1 MNATKNA
8 KAQKTTK
15 ESCCMPMQSIA
26 YMQQSIAGLFWHFD
40 AVHIRANRTFRG
52 GSMKKYQ
59 LKSVASLT
67 AIAFLSLAA
76 PAYAQDAAADAAAEE
91 SEEYAGLDAIVVT
104 ASGRDRT
111 QIETS
116 VSVTSLGAD
125 LIQDF
130 QPSSEAEV
138 FKLLPGIQVP
148 GTSGPGG
155 NSNIAVRGLPVATGG
170 APFVQL
176 QEDGLPVVLFG
187 DIQFGNNDY
196 WTRFDAT
203 VANVEAVRGGSATTF
218 ASQAPGAVINYI
230 SHTGQKEGGYV
241 EAQSG
246 IDYRQLQL
254 NFRYGAPIGEDTYF
268 HFGGLYKTGRG
279 PLNAGY
285 SLSESMQFKANFT
298 KEFADGKGLVRVFL
312 KFADT
317 QEPNYTGAPALATI
331 SGGKVTNVR
340 PFPGFD
346 GRKDTNYSKL
356 NKQFLIY
363 NLDNQLET
371 VDMDGISTNQK
382 SVGLQFEY
390 EFSDTF
396 KITNNF
402 RGSDLK
408 GSFASPFLGI
418 APTASILG
426 STVNGR
432 VVRAIRYA
440 SGPNAGQVYTG
451 TYLDNNVNVKTNI
464 RELGSLV
471 DDLTLTGKFDTGFA
485 EITARAGFFYMEQN
499 IAMDWHVNKST
510 RELSGNSP
518 SQLDLYDSAT
528 LTSVANKITNQ
539 GISGYNNNWGDC
551 CARNYDL
558 SYTNTA
564 PYAQLVLDNDM
575 FNIDGSVRFERVRAK
590 GAAIGGGAEFNVTS
604 GGVQI
609 PAIRANGRFEK
620 LDYSR
625 SYTSWTAGALWKATG
640 DLSIFGRASRGGRFN
655 SDRQTL
661 SNKFRPDGSLCTR
674 AQATALLCTDGVT
687 PSVDFVNQYEIG
699 VKNRGSLG
707 DGRYTLELTLLKGDF
722 TRSDFEPTTTGICP
736 GGGCVIDN
744 EFKTQGA
751 EFYGTVRL
759 GGFSF
764 IANAT
769 YTKAKQKFTSTR
781 NGTQVAGSAN
791 FSRALNIPDLSYSL
805 SGNYDFSDMAS
816 FGLTAVGQSSTFDGA
831 LEYPGK
837 TIFNANLKVMP
848 IDNIELGINVYNLFN
863 TYDARGNGNG
873 TFGGGITGT
882 PVIGQTFTGSVR
894 FSF

>member
-1 MNATKNA
+1 MRKV
-8 KAQKTTK
+8 
-15 ESCCMPMQSIA
+15 E
-26 YMQQSIAGLFWHFD
+26 
-40 AVHIRANRTFRG
+40 
-52 GSMKKYQ
+52 

-67 AIAFLSLAA
+67 AIALLSLAA
-76 PAYAQDAAADAAAEE
+76 PAYAQDKPADAAAEE
-91 SEEYAGLDAIVVT
+91 ADEYDGLDAIVVT
-104 ASGRDRT
+104 ASGKDQT

-116 VSVTSLGAD
+116 VSVTSIGAD

-196 WTRFDAT
+196 WTRFDPT

-230 SHTGQKEGGYV
+230 SNYGDKEGGYV
-241 EAQSG
+241 ELQKG
-246 IDYRQLQL
+246 IDYNQTQL
-254 NFRYGAPIGEDTYF
+254 NFRYGGALSDGLNF
-268 HFGGLYKTGRG
+268 HVGGFFKRGRG

-285 SLSESMQFKANFT
+285 NLSDSIQVKANVT
-298 KEFADGKGLVRVFL
+298 KEFGDGKGYFRLLF
-312 KFADT
+312 KYADT
-317 QEPNYTGAPALATI
+317 AEPNYTGAPALATI
-331 SGGKVTNVR
+331 SGGRVSNVR

-346 GRKDTNYSKL
+346 GRTDTNYSKY
-356 NKQFLIY
+356 NQDFLIY
-363 NLDNQLET
+363 NRNGNLER
-371 VDMDGISTNQK
+371 VKMDGITTKQK
-382 SVGLQFEY
+382 SIGIAFHY
-390 EFSDTF
+390 DFSDNF
-396 KITNNF
+396 SVDNNG
-402 RGSDLK
+402 RWSDIS
-408 GSFASPFLGI
+408 GGFASPFLGI
-418 APTASILG
+418 ATRASILG

-432 VVRAIRYA
+432 TVAAIRYA
-440 SGPNAGQVYTG
+440 SGPNAGQLYTG
-451 TYLDNNVNVKTNI
+451 TYVDNNVNVKTNI
-464 RELGSLV
+464 RDLGSLV
-471 DDLTLTGKFDTGFA
+471 NDLNFAGKFDTGFA
-485 EITARAGFFYMEQN
+485 ELTARAGFFYMDQT
-499 IAMDWHVNKST
+499 IAMDWHVNKSL

-518 SQLDLYDSAT
+518 SQLDLFDSAT
-528 LTSVANKITNQ
+528 LTATANRITTE
-539 GISGYNNNWGDC
+539 GISGYNNNWGNC
-551 CARNYDL
+551 CARDYDL

-564 PYAQLVLDNDM
+564 PYAQLVLDNDT
-575 FNIDGSVRFERVRAK
+575 FNIDGSVRFETVKAS
-590 GAAIGGGAEFNVTS
+590 GFAIGGGAEFPVVSN
-604 GGVQI
+604 GVAI
-609 PAIRANGRFEK
+609 PTMTANGTREV
-620 LDYSR
+620 LDYKR

-640 DLSIFGRASRGGRFN
+640 NLSIFGRASRGGRFN

-661 SNKFRPDGSLCTR
+661 SGKFRPDGSLCTR
-674 AQATALLCTDGVT
+674 AQASALLCTDGVT

-699 VKNRGSLG
+699 VKNRGDLG
-707 DGRYTLELTLLKGDF
+707 SGRYTLELTLLKGDF
-722 TRSDFEPTTTGICP
+722 KRSDFEPTTTGICP

-744 EFKTQGA
+744 QFKTQGA
-751 EFYGTVRL
+751 EFYGTLRL
-759 GGFSF
+759 GDFSF

-791 FSRALNIPDLSYSL
+791 YGRALNIPDLSYSL
-805 SGNYDFSDMAS
+805 SANYDFAEIAS
-816 FGLTAVGQSSTFDGA
+816 LGVTAVGQSGTFDGA

-837 TIFNANLKVMP
+837 TIFNTNLKVMP
-848 IDNIELGINVYNLFN
+848 LENLELGLNVYNLFN

-882 PVIGQTFTGSVR
+882 PVIGRTLTGSVR